1 MVVVWDRGVRK
12 SPPPKSRVTRWRV
25 DSGGGRRHRIEQRL
39 LETQGKGFRP
49 PHGGRRS
56 ARTKY
61 SRTLPLLTLLSESD
75 GRTGGCDERHGPCAR
90 ALGDTA
96 TVEEGTAST
105 DRGARRHH
113 PIRTARSPQRQA
125 ERMPI
130 RHLYETPSKT
140 SRVSAGRQCAWQA
153 TPRAQKLAWPSSQQ
167 KITPAMH
174 RPQLCRQ
181 TPIYRYTDSAR
192 PPSLLL
198 AYPT

>member
-1 MVVVWDRGVRK
+1 MSNDF
-12 SPPPKSRVTRWRV
+12 WRP
-25 DSGGGRRHRIEQRL
+25 
-39 LETQGKGFRP
+39 QGKGFRP

-153 TPRAQKLAWPSSQQ
+153 TPRAQKLAWPSNSSQQ
-167 KITPAMH
+167 KK
-174 RPQLCRQ
+174 
-181 TPIYRYTDSAR
+181 
-192 PPSLLL
+192 PPHQFLSLFFLL
-198 AYPT
+198 NVIWSLMGMAPTLRLRALP